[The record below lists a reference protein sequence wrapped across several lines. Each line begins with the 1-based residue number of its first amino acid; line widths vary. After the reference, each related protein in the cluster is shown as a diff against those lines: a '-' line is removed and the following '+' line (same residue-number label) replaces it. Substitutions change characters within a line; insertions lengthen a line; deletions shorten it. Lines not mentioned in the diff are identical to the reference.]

1 MPSGYTFDSS
11 HGPGVGMSSAGSSG
25 SGRSSSSGSSGS
37 VSRISNAINSAAKS
51 VANAAKT
58 NTSVL
63 GDKIREILTNPSTSA
78 RSANVYDNMVNDYGL
93 GFDMDE
99 YLDQLMSM
107 TNANNEWSANQ
118 ASIARNFEAAQAEKQ
133 MQYQTKSDQAAMA
146 WSAQEAAKSRQWTEN
161 LSNTAHQREVKDLLA
176 AGLNPILAANN
187 GAWAGSGAV
196 GSGFTSSGAM
206 ASGYMGQT
214 DMSISGAFSSMVS
227 GMMSTARDLAM
238 TRMTTEAQKYA
249 TDKQFA
255 ASKMAAETSIFN
267 NNNNIDANKA
277 IRALDRDA
285 DIRKAGISADA
296 TRAAASM
303 SAGAVTSA
311 AAQQAAAARYSAD
324 QHLEAAKYGS
334 DTSLEG
340 TKYGS
345 DKSFEGTKYKT
356 DRDIKNN
363 PVGYG
368 LTMGAEATTELA
380 RTFSDIENT
389 YQPDFNNM
397 NLLGSD

>member
-1 MPSGYTFDSS
+1 MPSGYTFDSN

-25 SGRSSSSGSSGS
+25 SGSSSRSGST
-37 VSRISNAINSAAKS
+37 VSNISNAINSAARS

-58 NTSVL
+58 NTSIV
-63 GDKIREILTNPSTSA
+63 GDKIREVLTNPSTSA

-118 ASIARNFEAAQAEKQ
+118 AAIARNFEAAQAEKQ

-187 GAWAGSGAV
+187 GAWAGSGAA

-206 ASGYMGQT
+206 ASGHMGQT

-324 QHLEAAKYGS
+324 QHLAASKYTS
-334 DTSLEG
+334 ENSLEG
-340 TKYGS
+340 TKYSADTGY
-345 DKSFEGTKYKT
+345 EGTKYKT

-380 RTFSDIENT
+380 RAFSNIENT
-389 YQPDFNNM
+389 YQPDFNNL
-397 NLLGSD
+397 NLLGAD